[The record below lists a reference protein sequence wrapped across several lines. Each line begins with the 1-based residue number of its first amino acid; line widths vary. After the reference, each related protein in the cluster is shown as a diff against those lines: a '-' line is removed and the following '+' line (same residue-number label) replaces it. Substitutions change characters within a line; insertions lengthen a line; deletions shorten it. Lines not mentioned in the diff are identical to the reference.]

1 MASLLSS
8 RRMLVLALAGL
19 AAAALTAVLLL
30 AAGPSANAASGTKT
44 VKLSADAS
52 GKLKF
57 NKSKITVTH
66 GKIAFVMANPS
77 GSGKPHAIAVE
88 GKHVD
93 KDGKTV
99 QPGGTSKVTVTLKK
113 GTYEFYCPVDG
124 HKAAGME
131 GKITVK

>member
-1 MASLLSS
+1 MASLLSH
-8 RRMLVLALAGL
+8 RRTLVLALAGL
-19 AAAALTAVLLL
+19 VAAALTAVLLL
-30 AAGPSANAASGTKT
+30 AAGPSANAASGTKS
-44 VKLSADAS
+44 VHLSADAS

-66 GKIAFVMANPS
+66 GKVAFVMKNPS

-88 GKHVD
+88 GKGLD

-99 QPGGTSKVTVTLKK
+99 QPGGTSKITVTLKK

>member
-8 RRMLVLALAGL
+8 RRALVLALVGL

-44 VKLSADAS
+44 AHLSADAS

-57 NKSKITVTH
+57 NKTKITVSH
-66 GKIAFVMANPS
+66 GKVTFVMSNPS
-77 GSGKPHAIAVE
+77 GSGKPHGIAVQ
-88 GKHVD
+88 GHGVD
-93 KDGKTV
+93 KDGKPV

-131 GKITVK
+131 GKVTVK

>member
-1 MASLLSS
+1 MASLLAS
-8 RRMLVLALAGL
+8 RRMLVLALA
-19 AAAALTAVLLL
+19 ALTALAGVLLL
-30 AAGPSANAASGTKT
+30 SRDQAANAASSGKT
-44 VKLSADAS
+44 AHLSANAS

-57 NKSKITVTH
+57 NKTKIIVSH
-66 GKIAFVMANPS
+66 GKVTFVMSNPS

-88 GKHVD
+88 GHGVD

-99 QPGGTSKVTVTLKK
+99 QPGGTSKITVTLKK

-131 GKITVK
+131 GKVVVK

>member
-1 MASLLSS
+1 MASFLSP
-8 RRMLVLALAGL
+8 RRTLVLALAAL
-19 AAAALTAVLLL
+19 VAAALTAVLLL

-77 GSGKPHAIAVE
+77 GSGKPHAVAVE
-88 GKHVD
+88 GHGID

-124 HKAAGME
+124 HEAAGMK

>member
-8 RRMLVLALAGL
+8 RRMLVLALGGL
-19 AAAALTAVLLL
+19 AAALLTAVLLL

-66 GKIAFVMANPS
+66 GKVAFVMANPS
-77 GSGKPHAIAVE
+77 GSGKPHAVAVE
-88 GKHVD
+88 GHGID
-93 KDGKTV
+93 KDGKTA

-124 HKAAGME
+124 HEAAGMK

>member
-8 RRMLVLALAGL
+8 RRTLVLALAGL

-30 AAGPSANAASGTKT
+30 AGGSSPANAASAKT
-44 VKLSADAS
+44 AHLSADAS

-57 NKSKITVTH
+57 NKTKITVSH
-66 GKIAFVMANPS
+66 GKVTFVMSNPS

-88 GKHVD
+88 GHGLD

-99 QPGGTSKVTVTLKK
+99 QPGGTSKITVTLKK

-131 GKITVK
+131 GKVVVK

>member
-1 MASLLSS
+1 MASFLSP
-8 RRMLVLALAGL
+8 RRTLVLALAGFV
-19 AAAALTAVLLL
+19 AAALTAVLLL
-30 AAGPSANAASGTKT
+30 AGGPSPANAASTKT

-66 GKIAFVMANPS
+66 GKVAFVMKNPS
-77 GSGKPHAIAVE
+77 GSGKPHAVAVE
-88 GKHVD
+88 GKGID

-124 HKAAGME
+124 HEAAGMK

>member
-1 MASLLSS
+1 MASFLSP
-8 RRMLVLALAGL
+8 RRTLVLALAAL
-19 AAAALTAVLLL
+19 VAAALTAVLLL
-30 AAGPSANAASGTKT
+30 AAGSPADAASTKT

-66 GKIAFVMANPS
+66 GKVSFVMKNPS
-77 GSGKPHAIAVE
+77 GSGKPHAVAVE
-88 GKHVD
+88 GKGID

-113 GTYEFYCPVDG
+113 GTYEFYCPVG
-124 HKAAGME
+124 NHEAAGMK